1 MSLIPTIAQ
10 KIASVRGHN
19 LGKCND
25 KCQCYPLAL
34 EIVALLEQHHA
45 DDRNRLSEM
54 LMERTDELNRLK
66 RLVGEEA

>member
-1 MSLIPTIAQ
+1 MTLIPTIAE
-10 KIASVRGHN
+10 KIARARGHD
-19 LGKCND
+19 LSRCND

-34 EIVALLEQHHA
+34 EIVALFEQSYA
-45 DDRNRLSEM
+45 DDRNRLSQM

>member
-1 MSLIPTIAQ
+1 MTLIPTIAE
-10 KIASVRGHN
+10 KIANARGHY
-19 LGKCND
+19 LACCNH
-25 KCQCYPLAL
+25 KCQCYALAL
-34 EIVALLEQHHA
+34 EIVALFEQTYA

>member
-1 MSLIPTIAQ
+1 MSLINEIAD
-10 KIASVRGHN
+10 KIAKVRGHDRA
-19 LGKCND
+19 KCND

-34 EIVALLEQHHA
+34 EIVALLDQHYA
-45 DDRNRLSEM
+45 DDRNRLSQM

>member
-1 MSLIPTIAQ
+1 MSLINEIANR
-10 KIASVRGHN
+10 IARVRGHDRA
-19 LGKCND
+19 KCND

-34 EIVALLEQHHA
+34 DIVALLEQHHA

>member
-1 MSLIPTIAQ
+1 MSMTETIAE
-10 KIASVRGHN
+10 KIAKVRGHDRA
-19 LGKCND
+19 KCNH

-45 DDRNRLSEM
+45 DDRNRLSGM
-54 LMERTDELNRLK
+54 LMERTDELNRLR

>member
-1 MSLIPTIAQ
+1 MSMTETIAD
-10 KIASVRGHN
+10 KIAKVRGHDRA
-19 LGKCND
+19 KCND

-34 EIVALLEQHHA
+34 EIVALLEHHHA